1 MKRHY
6 TPFFKKYLSKK
17 IVLISGPRQAGKT
30 TIAKMMAPSFDYLN
44 YDSSDDRGVLREK
57 SWDRKKNLIIFDELH
72 KMSKW
77 KQWLKGVTDTESFPP
92 SFVVTGS
99 ARLDSYRKVG
109 DSLAGRFFHYRLH
122 PFDVR
127 ELCQLNPH
135 LNSRTVVD
143 KILTYGGFPEPYL
156 ENTQEFYGL
165 WKKSHIDIILRQ
177 DLLDLESVKNIK
189 QIETLIDLLRTRVG
203 SPISYSSLARDLQ
216 ASDKTIKVWL
226 GILEN
231 LYVIFKISPYSKNI
245 ARSIL
250 KQPKYYFYDVA
261 QVSNP
266 AARLEN
272 LVAASLLKESHFRQD
287 CLGLDWQ
294 LNYLAQKGGKEI
306 DFILHE
312 KSHDPILIEVKTSDS
327 SPVSIFKNFA
337 LQFKKPRLVQLVLNL
352 KREKTFPDGA
362 EVRKLDNWLVH
373 GY

>member
-1 MKRHY
+1 MKRYY
-6 TPFFKKYLSKK
+6 TPFFKKYLTKK

-30 TIAKMMAPSFDYLN
+30 TIAKMMGSNFDYLN
-44 YDSSDDRGVLREK
+44 YDSSEDRTILREK
-57 SWDRKKNLIIFDELH
+57 SWDRQKNLIIFDELH
-72 KMSKW
+72 KMNKW

-122 PFDVR
+122 PLDVR
-127 ELCQLNPH
+127 ELCQLNPR

-143 KILTYGGFPEPYL
+143 KILKFGGFPEPYL
-156 ENTQEFYGL
+156 ESTTEFYGL
-165 WKKSHIDIILRQ
+165 WKKAHVDIILRQ
-177 DLLDLESVKNIK
+177 DLIDLESVKNIK
-189 QIETLIDLLRTRVG
+189 QIETLIDLLKTRVG

-226 GILEN
+226 GWLEN
-231 LYVIFKISPYSKNI
+231 LYVIFKVSPYSKNI

-261 QVSNP
+261 QVADP

-272 LVAASLLKESHFRQD
+272 LVAASLLKEAHFRQD
-287 CLGLDWQ
+287 CLGLNWQ
-294 LNYLAQKGGKEI
+294 LHYLAQKGGKEI
-306 DFILHE
+306 DFIIHE
-312 KSHDPILIEVKTSDS
+312 KNHDPILVEVKTSDS
-327 SPVSIFKNFA
+327 SPTASFKNFA
-337 LQFKKPRLVQLVLNL
+337 GHFKKPQLIQLVLNL
-352 KREKTFPDGA
+352 KREKTFPDGT
-362 EVRKLDNWLVH
+362 EIRRLDKWLVH